1 MASEQDIA
9 LFKLHLAGVEEVW
22 EDSQISTNIDA
33 LGSVSKAVRAFWSEK
48 VNSSY
53 RYMDISESS
62 SSRSLSQIYR
72 NAVEQLSRWDKIVS
86 DEDAKQEQ
94 ETVGSIRFGD
104 IRR

>member
-1 MASEQDIA
+1 MASTQDIA
-9 LFKLHLAGVEEVW
+9 LFKLHLAGVEDIW
-22 EDSQISTNIDA
+22 DDTLIGTNIDA
-33 LGSVSKAVRAFWSEK
+33 LGSVSKTVRAFWSEK

-72 NAVEQLSRWDKIVS
+72 NAVEQLARWDKIVS
-86 DEDAKQEQ
+86 DETLKEER

-104 IRR
+104 ITR